1 LNDLKVIMKQSRKL
15 ALVTYIFYFAAFILI
30 TYTFLNNYIFKKD
43 NKQKQEQ
50 ISLEPNT
57 NEFGFVTGNL
67 IKDDLSVNTN
77 ETFSDI
83 LLNYNVSYSTIDFI
97 VKNYSNVFDFRKI
110 VTGTRYHVYETQDS
124 IPRLEY
130 LVYEK
135 NPIEY
140 VVIDLSDS
148 ANVYSGSKKVEIK
161 TRAIEGVINNSLYQT
176 MVDNEV
182 DPELVIKLSEVFAW
196 QIDFYRIQKGD
207 SFKVIFQEEYVN
219 GKPIGIGNILGAY
232 FNQSGESFYAINFD
246 QDGNNEFFDEYG
258 KSLRKAFLKAPVKF
272 SRITSRYS
280 LHRYHPIEHR
290 VKAHLGTDYAA
301 PVGTP
306 ILSTG
311 DGVVVEAQ
319 YGQFNGNFVKIRH
332 NSVYSTQYL
341 HMSHIAKGIHPGVH
355 VKQGQ
360 VIGYVGMT
368 GEATGPHVC
377 YRFWKNGMQ
386 VDPFK
391 QKIPSA
397 HPIDPKYLTEFD
409 KIKESVVAEL
419 DSLGTKKDDI
429 KIAASV
435 TMPNP

>member
-1 LNDLKVIMKQSRKL
+1 MKQVKKFTL
-15 ALVTYIFYFAAFILI
+15 ITYAFYIAAFILI
-30 TYTFLNNYIFKKD
+30 AYTVLDKYILED
-43 NKQKQEQ
+43 NQQVPVETVAAPK
-50 ISLEPNT
+50 P
-57 NEFGFVTGNL
+57 NEFGFISNHL

-83 LLNYNVSYSTIDFI
+83 LLNYNVGYPTIDFI
-97 VKNYSNVFDFRKI
+97 VKNYKDVFNFRKI
-110 VTGTRYHVYETQDS
+110 VTGNRYHVYVTQDS
-124 IPRLEY
+124 IPKLDY

-135 NPIEY
+135 NPIDY
-140 VVIDLSDS
+140 VVVNLKDS
-148 ANVYSGSKKVEIK
+148 ANVYAGSKKVEIK
-161 TRAIEGVINNSLYQT
+161 TRTVEGTINNSLYQT

-207 SFKVIFQEEYVN
+207 SFKVIFQEEYVD
-219 GKPIGIGNILGAY
+219 GKPIGIGNIIGAY
-232 FNQSGESFYAINFD
+232 FNQSGDAYYAINFD
-246 QDGNNEFFDEYG
+246 QDGKNEFFDENG

-280 LHRYHPIEHR
+280 MHRYHPIEHR
-290 VKAHLGTDYAA
+290 VKPHLGTDYAA
-301 PVGTP
+301 PTGTP

-311 DGVVVEAQ
+311 DGVVTEAG
-319 YGQFNGNFVKIRH
+319 YGRFNGNFVKIRH

-377 YRFWKNGMQ
+377 YRFWKNGAQ
-386 VDPFK
+386 VDPFR

-397 HPIDPKYLTEFD
+397 HPIDPKYLPEFT
-409 KIKESVVAEL
+409 KVKNTVIAEL
-419 DSLGTKKDDI
+419 DAINTKKDEV
-429 KIAASV
+429 KVAGGVA
-435 TMPNP
+435 TPKP